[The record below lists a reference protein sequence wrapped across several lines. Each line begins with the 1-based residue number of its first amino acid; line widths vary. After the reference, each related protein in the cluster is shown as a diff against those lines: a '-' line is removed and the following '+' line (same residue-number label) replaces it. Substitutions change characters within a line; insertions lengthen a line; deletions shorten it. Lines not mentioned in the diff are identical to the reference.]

1 MCAIHVI
8 VHKKKALLSLQFSLL
23 FGNVVSVD
31 FTATKRSIKV
41 S

>member
-1 MCAIHVI
+1 MRFMSSYI
-8 VHKKKALLSLQFSLL
+8 KKKASLSLQFFLL

>member
-1 MCAIHVI
+1 MRFMSSYI
-8 VHKKKALLSLQFSLL
+8 KKASLSLQFFLL

-31 FTATKRSIKV
+31 FTATERSIKV

>member
-8 VHKKKALLSLQFSLL
+8 VHKKKASLSLQFSLL
-23 FGNVVSVD
+23 FGSVVSVD
-31 FTATKRSIKV
+31 FTATKRRIKV

>member
-1 MCAIHVI
+1 MCVRFMSSYI
-8 VHKKKALLSLQFSLL
+8 KKASLSLQFFFL
-23 FGNVVSVD
+23 FGNVVSVE

>member
-8 VHKKKALLSLQFSLL
+8 VHKKASLSLQFFLL

-41 S
+41 L